1 MSCRAWPSGLL
12 DLHGR
17 GRDGRGRVVEVDR
30 RDDGAQALGV
40 EDADVLLVDL
50 DEAVMGEAR
59 EHAAYGLELEA
70 EVGADFGARHA
81 QHELA
86 AGVAAVFEALGERQE
101 EGGKTLLGTSHRQTP
116 VKSLVASIREGLGS
130 FFSLPDGYEIAL
142 GNGGASA
149 FWDIAC
155 ASLIAGKAAF
165 GTYGSFSTKFAK
177 SAQSAPFLDDPV
189 IFAGEPGTYRLP
201 ERTDGVDTY
210 AWAHNETSTGVS
222 APVRRVE
229 GSDEQ
234 NAIVVVDGTSA
245 AGALPVDVSQ
255 TDAYY
260 FSPQK
265 AFGSDGGLW
274 IAVLSPA
281 AIDRAYGIA
290 KSVSLPGAR
299 RWIPPFLSLTSAIE
313 NSRKDQTL
321 NTPAVATL
329 VMLENQVRWL
339 NDNGG
344 LAWATARC
352 ARSASLLYQWA
363 ERSDYAQPFVSD
375 ENARSNA
382 VVTIDL
388 DESIN
393 ASQVVAAL
401 RENGIMDTNGY
412 RKLGRNQ
419 LRIGVFPSVEPSDVE
434 ALTKCVDYVA
444 EHL

>member
-1 MSCRAWPSGLL
+1 MTNTVNIPTNMLPE
-12 DLHGR
+12 
-17 GRDGRGRVVEVDR
+17 DGRFGSGPSKIRPEQV
-30 RDDGAQALGV
+30 QAL
-40 EDADVLLVDL
+40 DA
-50 DEAVMGEAR
+50 
-59 EHAAYGLELEA
+59 
-70 EVGADFGARHA
+70 GARN
-81 QHELA
+81 
-86 AGVAAVFEALGERQE
+86 
-101 EGGKTLLGTSHRQTP
+101 LLGTSHRQTP
-116 VKSLVASIREGLGS
+116 VKQVVGSIREGLS
-130 FFSLPDGYEIAL
+130 NFFQIPDGYEVVL

-155 ASLIAGKAAF
+155 ASLITRKATF
-165 GTYGSFSTKFAK
+165 GTYGSFSAKFAK
-177 SAQSAPFLDDPV
+177 SAQSAPFLEDPE
-189 IFAGEPGTYRLP
+189 IFAGKPGTYRLP
-201 ERTDGVDTY
+201 ELTEYVDAY
-210 AWAHNETSTGVS
+210 CWAHNETSTGVA
-222 APVRRVE
+222 APVKRVE
-229 GSDEQ
+229 GSKEQ
-234 NAIVVVDGTSA
+234 GALTLIDATSG
-245 AGALPVDVSQ
+245 AGALNVDISQ

>member
-1 MSCRAWPSGLL
+1 MYLNPHALEHVELQNRHDRTRYTGAKIYLGINPPYQRIILSPPSGHRNAQSLYLATLGTMTNTVTIPSKLL
-12 DLHGR
+12 PE
-17 GRDGRGRVVEVDR
+17 DGRFGSGPSKIRPEQIQAL
-30 RDDGAQALGV
+30 DDGA
-40 EDADVLLVDL
+40 
-50 DEAVMGEAR
+50 
-59 EHAAYGLELEA
+59 
-70 EVGADFGARHA
+70 RH
-81 QHELA
+81 
-86 AGVAAVFEALGERQE
+86 
-101 EGGKTLLGTSHRQTP
+101 LLGTSHRQTP
-116 VKSLVASIREGLGS
+116 IKQIVASIREGLS
-130 FFSLPDGYEIAL
+130 EFFQVPDGYEIVL

-155 ASLIAGKAAF
+155 ASLITRKAAF

-177 SAQSAPFLDDPV
+177 SAQSAPFLGEPEM
-189 IFAGEPGTYRLP
+189 FAGQPGTYRLP
-201 ERTDGVDTY
+201 ELTEYVDAY
-210 AWAHNETSTGVS
+210 CWAHNETSTGVS
-222 APVRRVE
+222 APVRRIT
-229 GSDEQ
+229 GSKERGALTLID
-234 NAIVVVDGTSA
+234 ATSA
-245 AGALPVDVSQ
+245 AGALPVDISQ

-274 IAVLSPA
+274 VAVLSPA
-281 AIDRAYGIA
+281 AIERAYGIA
-290 KSVSLPGAR
+290 KSVDLPGVR

-329 VMLENQVRWL
+329 VMMENQIRWL

-344 LAWATARC
+344 LAWASTRC
-352 ARSASLLYQWA
+352 AKSASLLYTWA
-363 ERSDYAQPFVSD
+363 EHSDYASPFVAD
-375 ENARSNA
+375 KAARSNA

-401 RENGIMDTNGY
+401 RENGIVDTNGY

-419 LRIGVFPSVEPSDVE
+419 LRVGVFPSVEPADVT
-434 ALTKCVDYVA
+434 ALIHCIDYVV

>member
-1 MSCRAWPSGLL
+1 MTNTVNIPTNMLPE
-12 DLHGR
+12 
-17 GRDGRGRVVEVDR
+17 DGRFGSGPSKIRPEQV
-30 RDDGAQALGV
+30 QAL
-40 EDADVLLVDL
+40 DA
-50 DEAVMGEAR
+50 
-59 EHAAYGLELEA
+59 
-70 EVGADFGARHA
+70 GARN
-81 QHELA
+81 
-86 AGVAAVFEALGERQE
+86 
-101 EGGKTLLGTSHRQTP
+101 LLGTSHRQTP
-116 VKSLVASIREGLGS
+116 VKQVVGSIREGLS
-130 FFSLPDGYEIAL
+130 NFFQIPDGYEVVL

-155 ASLIAGKAAF
+155 ASLITRKAAF
-165 GTYGSFSTKFAK
+165 GTYGSFSAKFAK
-177 SAQSAPFLDDPV
+177 SAQSAPFLEDPE
-189 IFAGEPGTYRLP
+189 IFTGKPGTYRLP
-201 ERTDGVDTY
+201 ELTEYVDAY
-210 AWAHNETSTGVS
+210 CWAHNETSTGVA
-222 APVRRVE
+222 APVKRVE
-229 GSDEQ
+229 GSKEQ
-234 NAIVVVDGTSA
+234 GALTLIDATSG
-245 AGALPVDVSQ
+245 AGALNVDISQ

-388 DESIN
+388 DEGIN
-393 ASQVVAAL
+393 ASQVVATL
-401 RENGIMDTNGY
+401 RENGIVDTNGY

-434 ALTKCVDYVA
+434 ALTKCVDYVV

>member
-1 MSCRAWPSGLL
+1 MTNTVNIPTNMLPE
-12 DLHGR
+12 
-17 GRDGRGRVVEVDR
+17 DGRFGSGPSKIRPEQV
-30 RDDGAQALGV
+30 QAL
-40 EDADVLLVDL
+40 DA
-50 DEAVMGEAR
+50 
-59 EHAAYGLELEA
+59 
-70 EVGADFGARHA
+70 GARN
-81 QHELA
+81 
-86 AGVAAVFEALGERQE
+86 
-101 EGGKTLLGTSHRQTP
+101 LLGTSHRQTP
-116 VKSLVASIREGLGS
+116 VKQVVGSIREGLS
-130 FFSLPDGYEIAL
+130 NFFQIPDGYEVVL

-155 ASLIAGKAAF
+155 ASLITRKAAF
-165 GTYGSFSTKFAK
+165 GTYGSFSAKFAK
-177 SAQSAPFLDDPV
+177 SAQSAPFLEDPE
-189 IFAGEPGTYRLP
+189 IFAGKPGTYRLP
-201 ERTDGVDTY
+201 ELTEYVDAY
-210 AWAHNETSTGVS
+210 CWAHNETSTGVA
-222 APVRRVE
+222 APVKRVE
-229 GSDEQ
+229 GSKEQ
-234 NAIVVVDGTSA
+234 GALTLIDATSG
-245 AGALPVDVSQ
+245 AGALNVDISQ

-388 DESIN
+388 DERIN

>member
-1 MSCRAWPSGLL
+1 MLSGHRGLPSAKLFTNLDKLAVGDTFLL
-12 DLHGR
+12 
-17 GRDGRGRVVEVDR
+17 RVLDEVLTYEVDQILIVEPEQV
-30 RDDGAQALGV
+30 DAL
-40 EDADVLLVDL
+40 
-50 DEAVMGEAR
+50 
-59 EHAAYGLELEA
+59 
-70 EVGADFGARHA
+70 
-81 QHELA
+81 
-86 AGVAAVFEALGERQE
+86 ER
-101 EGGKTLLGTSHRQTP
+101 GGKTLLGTSHRQTP

-274 IAVLSPA
+274 IAVLSPR
-281 AIDRAYGIA
+281 AIARAQQVEGEA
-290 KSVSLPGAR
+290 KLEGSR
-299 RWIPPFLSLTSAIE
+299 RWVPPFLSLTSALD
-313 NSRKDQTL
+313 NARKDQTL
-321 NTPAVATL
+321 NTPSVATL
-329 VMLENQVRWL
+329 IMLENQVRWL
-339 NDNGG
+339 NENGG
-344 LAWATARC
+344 MAWSTARC
-352 ARSASLLYQWA
+352 AQSAALLYEWA
-363 ERSDYAQPFVSD
+363 ERSEYARPFVADPGS
-375 ENARSNA
+375 RSNA
-382 VVTIDL
+382 VVTVDL
-388 DESIN
+388 DDAVS
-393 ASQVVAAL
+393 AKQVIAAL
-401 RENGIMDTNGY
+401 RENGIVDTSGY

-419 LRIGVFPSVEPSDVE
+419 LRIGVFPSVEPSDVA
-434 ALTKCVDYVA
+434 ALTACIDYVV